1 MLAVLL
7 LAVTA
12 SCRSKVLHLLENDP
26 EALSPFDVD
35 MARLKYECPRWR
47 AELEAYAERLEG
59 RKCLNPKQCI
69 ESAVRALESVLSS
82 EVASARQQN
91 MTLVAT

>member
-12 SCRSKVLHLLENDP
+12 SCRNKVLH
-26 EALSPFDVD
+26 
-35 MARLKYECPRWR
+35 ECPRWR

-82 EVASARQQN
+82 EVASVGTVLSSEVASARQQN
-91 MTLVAT
+91 MTLAAT